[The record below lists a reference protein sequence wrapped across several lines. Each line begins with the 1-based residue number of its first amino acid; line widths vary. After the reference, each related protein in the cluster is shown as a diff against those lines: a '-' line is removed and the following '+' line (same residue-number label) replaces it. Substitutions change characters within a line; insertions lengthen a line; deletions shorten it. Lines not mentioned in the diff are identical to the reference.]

1 METVNFLAF
10 LEEKISVLLLHL
22 VFLLFVIMTLMFS
35 QTHGFYIV
43 LLLGLFVLC
52 EGAVLVVTYMRE
64 KKEYDRIVALTDG
77 LEEKYYVAE
86 VLPKPR
92 DIRGAAYYY
101 ALKEACRAMNGR
113 IGALETEQREYREY
127 VESFVHEIKIPISAL
142 SLTFDN
148 NRDYA
153 LKKEADRANLLV
165 EQMLYY
171 ARSGDTEKDYFVR
184 KLSLEEAV
192 HGAVLR
198 FRHYLLERGIKVET
212 SGLDVDI
219 YTDEKWLGFILA
231 QIIQNAV
238 KYSDPAKPG
247 RRLAVSA
254 REDAH
259 RVLLYIEDNG
269 RGIPEADLPR
279 IFEKGFTGADRKKKN
294 ATGMGLYLSKKL
306 CRRLG
311 LEISVDSVEKEYT
324 RVCICFPKSGMRE
337 EE

>member
-22 VFLLFVIMTLMFS
+22 FFLLFVMMTLMFS
-35 QTHGFYIV
+35 QTHGFYIL
-43 LLLGLFVLC
+43 LLLGIFVLC
-52 EGAVLVVTYMRE
+52 EGAVLAVTYIRE
-64 KKEYDRIVALTDG
+64 KKEYDRIIALTDG
-77 LEEKYYVAE
+77 LEEKYYIAE

-101 ALKEACRAMNGR
+101 ALKEACRAMNDR
-113 IGALETEQREYREY
+113 IG
-127 VESFVHEIKIPISAL
+127 AL

-192 HGAVLR
+192 HSAVLR
-198 FRHYLLERGIKVET
+198 FRYYLLERGIKVET

-238 KYSDPAKPG
+238 KYSDPAKPE
-247 RRLAVSA
+247 RRLEVSA

-324 RVCICFPKSGMRE
+324 RVCICFPKSGLRE
-337 EE
+337 ADVRNLT